1 MVNAILDRLYR
12 QQQVVHSNGRSKPIC
27 PPGISVHK
35 GEYLFE
41 LVRTLRP
48 ARSLECGFAY
58 GLSTLWITEALRQN
72 GTGHHLVIDP
82 KERTRFDGI
91 GLRHVEEAGLAGH
104 ITFYEEPAELCL
116 PRLIAEGVRLDF
128 AFNDSDHVFDHVVAE
143 FVLLAR
149 MLGKGGVLVF
159 DDANLDGV
167 GRVCDYVAT
176 NRPDFEEIGRE
187 SKGLVRRLIERPL
200 PPPPAK
206 TMRAFRKIAADDERD
221 WGFFVPF

>member
-1 MVNAILDRLYR
+1 MVNAVLDRLYR
-12 QQQVVHSNGRSKPIC
+12 EQRVVHRNGRSKPVC

-35 GEYLFE
+35 GEYLFD

-48 ARSLECGFAY
+48 AHSLECGFAY
-58 GLSTLWITEALRQN
+58 GLSTLWIAEALRQN
-72 GTGHHLVIDP
+72 GVGHHVVIDP

-91 GLRHVEEAGLAGH
+91 GLRHVEEAGLAER

-116 PRLIAEGVRLDF
+116 PRLFADGLRLDF

-149 MLGKGGVLVF
+149 MLVKGGVLVL

-176 NRPDFEEIGRE
+176 NRPDFEEIGLA
-187 SKGLVRRLIERPL
+187 SKGLVRRLMERSL
-200 PPPPAK
+200 PAPPAK
-206 TMRAFRKIAADDERD
+206 TMRAFRKIADEDERD